1 MSQKYTTGDENLNL
15 EQESLRQMLFE
26 DEPEEEDDLITG
38 QTFTK
43 IEMLHNV
50 ALCYIME
57 EKYDEAIEHLEKM
70 IHMDSN
76 NLIYQEEFEDILKN
90 SLKPSVSQLIQ
101 ILVKGKLDFGKS
113 SGKKKQNSENENGSQ
128 ENTSNPENDA
138 EQDPSQP
145 LYVNIFPT
153 VNRLCGIYEPVLH
166 SLKSSK
172 TDPKQ
177 QIQLRPSF
185 CLPYIAPPSMSIRVS
200 FEILENINVEC
211 VENRPEA
218 PWIRRSSAGIIFTN
232 NILEKEAYLV
242 SDVNELLN
250 EIKEGKET
258 VVNTRVKLNAER
270 IFDDIRRKE

>member
-1 MSQKYTTGDENLNL
+1 
-15 EQESLRQMLFE
+15 MLFE

-43 IEMLHNV
+43 IEMLHNI

-57 EKYDEAIEHLEKM
+57 NKYDEAIEHLEKM
-70 IHMDSN
+70 INVDHN
-76 NLIYQEEFEDILKN
+76 NPIYQEEFEDVLKN

-101 ILVKGKLDFGKS
+101 ILIKGKLDYG
-113 SGKKKQNSENENGSQ
+113 SGKGQANPNENGLSDSKSD
-128 ENTSNPENDA
+128 ENKSDVENGADA
-138 EQDPSQP
+138 SSSQP

-166 SLKSSK
+166 SLSSSK
-172 TDPKQ
+172 TNPKQ
-177 QIQLRPSF
+177 QVQIRLSF

-200 FEILENINVEC
+200 FEILEKINISC

-218 PWIRRSSAGIIFTN
+218 PWVRRSSAGIIFTN

-242 SDVNELLN
+242 SDVTELLN
-250 EIKEGKET
+250 EIKDGRET
-258 VVNTRVKLNAER
+258 VVNTRVKLNAEK
-270 IFDDIRRKE
+270 IFDDIRRKEEEDEEKRRSKFQF